1 MPLGRQASKQ
11 AVQSDWWAFCKP
23 LRPKVPGTAG
33 AHPVDAFLME
43 KLKAAHIEPA
53 AEADRL
59 TLLRRACFDLHGLP
73 PTPDQVKAFLNDTA
87 PGAWE
92 RLIDSLLA
100 SPRYGEKWGR
110 HWLDLVRYGDT
121 SGFEQD
127 PYTLEAWRYR
137 DYVIKSLNDDKPYDK
152 FVKEQ
157 LAGDEL
163 WPDDPEA
170 RTGTGLFQ
178 SGRKPGHAVQSG
190 RAQRRRKTH

>member
-1 MPLGRQASKQ
+1 M
-11 AVQSDWWAFCKP
+11 
-23 LRPKVPGTAG
+23 
-33 AHPVDAFLME
+33 DAFLTE
-43 KLKAAHIEPA
+43 KLNASHIEPA

-73 PTPDQVKAFLNDTA
+73 PTPEQVKAFLNDSA

-137 DYVIKSLNDDKPYDK
+137 DYVIKSLNDDKPYDR

-157 LAGDEL
+157 IAGDEL
-163 WPDDPEA
+163 WPDDPRRAPA
-170 RTGTGLFQ
+170 RATSEWAQTGTCCSKWKSSTPSKNSLMPWT
-178 SGRKPGHAVQSG
+178 RL
-190 RAQRRRKTH
+190 QRFFWVDDRLRPLP